1 VKIYLFSPLIRLKDI
16 LKECITRSLFCLG
29 YSVIKVKPLEP
40 IHFLIKSLRPI
51 KTNLI
56 RIGGDSD
63 GGYLIPNDLKGI
75 TKCFSPG
82 VAHTSNFEKSLES
95 YEIIS
100 FLADYSVDSP
110 ADLSTSSFFLKKFV
124 APYNSD
130 THMNFQDWISSNS
143 KNNEDLILQMDIEGN
158 EYATILS
165 CRSEVLKRFR
175 IMVIEFHSLDLI
187 FDSRAFQIISNCFN
201 LILNDFYVVHIHPNN
216 TGRYRRFRDVVIP
229 STMEFTFI
237 RKDRITDITYQ
248 KEFPHNLDRLNDINK
263 SEVELPKNWWN

>member
-1 VKIYLFSPLIRLKDI
+1 MYLFSPLTKLKDS
-16 LKECITRSLFCLG
+16 LKECITSSLSRLG
-29 YSVIKVKPLEP
+29 YSVIKVKPLES
-40 IHFLIKSLRPI
+40 IHSLIKSLRPI

-63 GGYLIPNDLKGI
+63 GGYLLPNDLKGV

-82 VAHTSNFEKSLES
+82 VAHTSNFEKQLES

-110 ADLSTSSFFLKKFV
+110 ANLSTNNFFLKKFV
-124 APYNSD
+124 APFNSAI
-130 THMNFQDWISSNS
+130 HINFQDWISSNS
-143 KNNEDLILQMDIEGN
+143 KITEDLILQMDIEGN

-165 CRSEVLKRFR
+165 CRTDILKRFR
-175 IMVIEFHSLDLI
+175 IMIIEFHSLDLI
-187 FDSRAFQIISNCFN
+187 FDARAFPIIKDCFN

-237 RKDRITDITYQ
+237 RKDRITDVAFT
-248 KEFPHNLDRLNDINK
+248 KNFPHDLDRSNNINK
-263 SEVELPKNWWN
+263 TDLKLPKVWWN

>member
-1 VKIYLFSPLIRLKDI
+1 VKIYLFSTLIKLKDF
-16 LKECITRSLFCLG
+16 LKECITRFLFCLG

-40 IHFLIKSLRPI
+40 IHSLIKSLCPI

-63 GGYLIPNDLKGI
+63 GGYLIPNDLKGV

-110 ADLSTSSFFLKKFV
+110 DNLSTSNFFLKKFV
-124 APYNSD
+124 APYNS
-130 THMNFQDWISSNS
+130 TIHINFQDWISSNS
-143 KNNEDLILQMDIEGN
+143 KNTEDLILQMDIEGN

-165 CRSEVLKRFR
+165 CRTDILKRFR
-175 IMVIEFHSLDLI
+175 IMVIEFHSLDSI
-187 FDSRAFQIISNCFN
+187 FDARVFPIIKDCFN

-237 RKDRITDITYQ
+237 RKDRITDVTST
-248 KEFPHNLDRLNDINK
+248 KNFPHDLDRSNDINK
-263 SEVELPKNWWN
+263 PDLKLPKVWWN